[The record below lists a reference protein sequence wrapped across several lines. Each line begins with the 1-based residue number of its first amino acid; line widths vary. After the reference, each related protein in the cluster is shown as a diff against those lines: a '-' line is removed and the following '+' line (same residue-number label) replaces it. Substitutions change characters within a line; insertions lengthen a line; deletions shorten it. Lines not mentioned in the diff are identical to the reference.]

1 MPEDGIKL
9 LCHEEILSFDEIIA
23 FSEFTISK
31 GIDKIRITGGEPLV
45 RKGICSLIKSL
56 SKLQGLKELCM
67 TTNGQL
73 LAEMANELKLSGLD
87 RLNISLDTLDPK
99 RYTELTRGGDIRK
112 VFEGIEAA
120 KRVGFG
126 TPSSPIKLNCVVSSE
141 TTPEEKNS
149 LKAFAEKESLELRF
163 ISLMTLSE
171 GKFSQ
176 VEGGNGGDCLHCNRL
191 RLTSTGELKPCL
203 FSDLSYNI
211 RILGFEESLRQALEN
226 KPIKG
231 VANHCDSFYNLGG

>member
-1 MPEDGIKL
+1 MP
-9 LCHEEILSFDEIIA
+9 
-23 FSEFTISK
+23 TIQ
-31 GIDKIRITGGEPLV
+31 PLV
-45 RKGICSLIKSL
+45 RKGICSLINSL
-56 SKLQGLKELCM
+56 SKLQGLEELCM

-73 LAEMANELKLSGLD
+73 LSEMANDLKLAGLK
-87 RLNISLDTLDPK
+87 RLNISLDTLDPE
-99 RYTELTRGGDIRK
+99 RYSAITRGGDICK

-120 KRVGFG
+120 KIAGFA
-126 TPSSPIKLNCVVSSE
+126 TATSPIKLNCVVSAE
-141 TTPEEKNS
+141 TDQEERNS

-163 ISLMTLSE
+163 ISLMSLAE
-171 GKFSQ
+171 GKFSR